1 MNILTAEFLAIIGVG
16 LTIVA
21 VGAALSTQLFFTTRR
36 IDAYR
41 GDASADRRALQAE
54 AAADRR
60 AFQADAAADR
70 RAFQADAAA
79 DRKAF
84 QSGMDEFRREM
95 DEFRRQMGEFRR
107 EILRLSER
115 QSRLEGVQEAQ
126 ASGTTAGS

>member
-1 MNILTAEFLAIIGVG
+1 MNILTPEFLAIIGVG

-41 GDASADRRALQAE
+41 ADASADRRAFQAE

-60 AFQADAAADR
+60 AFDAR
-70 RAFQADAAA
+70 
-79 DRKAF
+79 
-84 QSGMDEFRREM
+84 MEEFRREV
-95 DEFRRQMGEFRR
+95 
-107 EILRLSER
+107 LRLSER

-126 ASGTTAGS
+126 ASTSTAGS

>member
-1 MNILTAEFLAIIGVG
+1 MNILTPEFLAIIGVG

-70 RAFQADAAA
+70 
-79 DRKAF
+79 KAF
-84 QSGMDEFRREM
+84 QSGM

-115 QSRLEGVQEAQ
+115 QSRLEGMQEAQ

>member
-1 MNILTAEFLAIIGVG
+1 MNILTPEFLAIIGVG
-16 LTIVA
+16 FTIVA

-54 AAADRR
+54 
-60 AFQADAAADR
+60 AAADR

>member
-1 MNILTAEFLAIIGVG
+1 MNILTPEFLAIIGVG

-70 RAFQADAAA
+70 
-79 DRKAF
+79 KAF
-84 QSGMDEFRREM
+84 RSGMDEFRREM

-115 QSRLEGVQEAQ
+115 QSRLEGMQEAQ